1 MISVRNLSVY
11 FGAVRALDDI
21 TIHFPRN
28 GVVCLQGENG
38 SGKSTLLDVLAGFC
52 HPNSGEVLEDGGKQ
66 SMPARNLL
74 MLSARLHQATV
85 LPLELGIKEYLS
97 IVSDPSAGRWILT
110 SDRRTEPKA
119 ESLQISQ
126 AVVDLLLARGVDAS
140 NSIRLCELSWGQQ
153 RLVALSA
160 VVLARKRML
169 LLDEPFA
176 GLASDA
182 RNAATTLISTEARSR
197 LVVVADHDLSA
208 MRRIGDVF
216 ITLQAGRVSAIRS
229 KEQLGTDMLSE
240 GVDG

>member
-1 MISVRNLSVY
+1 MISVRNLSVC

-21 TIHFPRN
+21 TIQFPRN

-38 SGKSTLLDVLAGFC
+38 SGKSTLLDVLAGFY

-66 SMPARNLL
+66 SMRARNLL
-74 MLSARLHQATV
+74 KLSARLHQATV

-110 SDRRTEPKA
+110 SDRRAEPKA

-126 AVVDLLLARGVDAS
+126 TVVDLLLAGGVDTS

-160 VVLARKRML
+160 VVLARKRVL

-176 GLASDA
+176 GLAFDA
-182 RNAATTLISTEARSR
+182 KNAATTLISTEARSR
-197 LVVVADHDLSA
+197 LVIVADHDLHA

-216 ITLQAGRVSAIRS
+216 ITLQAGRLSAIRS
-229 KEQLGTDMLSE
+229 KEQFGTDMLSE
-240 GVDG
+240 GVDE